1 MTYRLEDILSRHWLF
16 GSLPERTR
24 SDLISK
30 FSIKKYQMK
39 NYVFHQD
46 DLAERLYVILDGEIS
61 VETTSMSGK
70 TTKIT
75 HLSKGEIFG
84 EFALIDEGL
93 RSASAIIV
101 RPTTLA
107 SLSAQ
112 AFHQIME
119 EQPEFAKSLLCVLV
133 AHIRQSNQQI
143 ESLVTLSLLQ
153 RTARLLLQL
162 AKTEGDLINI
172 TQQQIGER
180 LFASREKV
188 NIKLKK
194 LEQLGAISTGHG
206 KIQIHNTEH
215 LARIVDADDD
225 I

>member
-1 MTYRLEDILSRHWLF
+1 MTYMLEDILSRHWLF

-30 FSIKKYQMK
+30 FSVKKYKAK
-39 NYVFHQD
+39 NFVFHQD
-46 DLAERLYVILDGEIS
+46 DKAERLYVILDGEIS

-70 TTKIT
+70 VTKIT

-112 AFHQIME
+112 AFHHIME
-119 EQPEFAKSLLCVLV
+119 EQPGFAKSLLCVLV

-143 ESLVTLSLLQ
+143 ESLVTLSLFQLQ
-153 RTARLLLQL
+153 
-162 AKTEGDLINI
+162 
-172 TQQQIGER
+172 
-180 LFASREKV
+180 
-188 NIKLKK
+188 
-194 LEQLGAISTGHG
+194 
-206 KIQIHNTEH
+206 
-215 LARIVDADDD
+215 
-225 I
+225 